1 MPSLLTLLCACFAVS
16 GQPAGDP
23 GFLYQPAF
31 SLDNEI
37 RYPLRCYQPQPGD
50 MFFST
55 DKWWIIRFGHKIA
68 GAHAPHHS
76 GIILQKPNG
85 QFCTLEAGPHN
96 CLTIKILD
104 MGESLAS
111 YEAAGNMVW
120 VRRRSVPLT
129 KEQSARLT
137 QFAMAQDG
145 KRFALFRMLG
155 QVTHLGSR
163 GLLWTG
169 MVGSPNGDRDS
180 YFLRRT
186 GDRIVRH
193 RRLTQSQPHPPLLH
207 LSQRPVLRQ
216 VPQSIRQRNPRH
228 QPVLGASGTLDPPA
242 ADPATVE
249 VIAD

>member
-180 YFLRRT
+180 YFCAELVT
-186 GDRIVRH
+186 ESCGIAGLLDPNRI
-193 RRLTQSQPHPPLLH
+193 HPCCTYPSDLFFGR
-207 LSQRPVLRQ
+207 SPNQYV
-216 VPQSIRQRNPRH
+216 NE
-228 QPVLGASGTLDPPA
+228 TLDINLSWEPPA
-242 ADPATVE
+242 RWTRQPP
-249 VIAD
+249 IQQPSK